1 MMSFTETSNML
12 QKELMNDYTYRVDG
26 LPGSHE
32 SQYDFNHVQQQP
44 PPSAYMQRT
53 AAGGMPPGTSR
64 MSGMPQSRTGFGR
77 DTATGRPMTSNR
89 AAGYSAAP
97 KKTNGLFD
105 PMKQGEASAKPLE
118 KKTELSPEQKLREME
133 KEIHRLVEQSAIT
146 RENGNVREALEKA
159 KEAGKKERQLCRL
172 REQQNLLDQLN
183 VDLTY
188 AVCLNLAIQ
197 HQANDNDNEALTIYT
212 QIVKNKQYPFSGRFR
227 VNMGNIYFKQEKWTA
242 AIKMYR
248 MALDQIPNN
257 VQAIRFKIMRNIGHA
272 FFKMH
277 QFPDAI
283 DSYEN
288 LLMHGGQHL
297 DFMTGFNLILCYY
310 ALGDKD
316 KMKSGFL
323 KLLNID
329 QVGLEDFDEDELDMP
344 DAAAGSIGGA
354 TKDNTLEGDDALRED
369 VKRRQREAARFI
381 VNAANLIGPVMDKT
395 PVAGYDWVID
405 SLNQHGFPRI
415 GSELEIA
422 KASFFLKRK
431 EFDQAITVLKK
442 FERKEPSLMACAAT
456 NLSFLYFLEAEHG
469 SAEKYADIAVKAD
482 RYNARALVNKG
493 NCMFMNDDFERAK
506 EIYLE
511 AIGVSAD
518 CLEAIYNLG
527 LVNMHIGRMQEAL
540 LAFDKLH
547 SITTVN
553 CEVMWQLGDIHEK
566 LGNDARA
573 HEWFSLIISS
583 PKGRPTDPGVLARL
597 ANLFNKAGDETQAF
611 HYHLES
617 YRYWP
622 VDMNV
627 ITWLGIYYVKQEM
640 YEAAIPFFARA
651 AQIEP
656 SEVKWKL
663 MVASC
668 FRRMGSYPQAL
679 KMYEDIHRSHPN
691 DIECVRYLITIC
703 KEMKQPYDHYAA
715 HLRKLERIQ
724 EAHGIGSEGGG
735 GGGGRPMGT
744 VSAVGQGGGGG
755 GGGDSG
761 FGDMNNLRRGAGG
774 GGGAIGM
781 LGGGGS
787 VKQSYE
793 PAEEEDPEDDSQQ
806 QRPPVELYEAGDVDA
821 PQKAAPKRRLAAPK
835 VEEDD
840 DWGNDDLDDML
851 PPM

>member
-1 MMSFTETSNML
+1 MMSLTETSQLL
-12 QKELMNDYTYRVDG
+12 QKELMNDYSYRVDI
-26 LPGSHE
+26 PGGMND

-53 AAGGMPPGTSR
+53 AAGNAGGAR
-64 MSGMPQSRTGFGR
+64 MSAMPQSRGGFGR
-77 DTATGRPMTSNR
+77 PTETARPMTSNR
-89 AAGYSAAP
+89 AAGYTAAGGKGP
-97 KKTNGLFD
+97 KGVFD
-105 PMKQGEASAKPLE
+105 PMGQGENRGPAKALE
-118 KKTELSPEQKLREME
+118 KKTELSQEEKLREME
-133 KEIHRLVEQSAIT
+133 KEIHRLVEESAIT
-146 RENGNVREALEKA
+146 REQGNFREALEKA

-172 REQQNLLDQLN
+172 RETQNLLDQLN

-257 VQAIRFKIMRNIGHA
+257 VQAIRFKIMRNIGHS

-283 DSYEN
+283 ESYEN
-288 LLMHGGQHL
+288 LLMHGAQHL

-310 ALGDKD
+310 ALGDKE

-323 KLLNID
+323 KLLNIE
-329 QVGLEDFDEDELDMP
+329 QVGLEDFDEEELEL
-344 DAAAGSIGGA
+344 GESTGG
-354 TKDNTLEGDDALRED
+354 KDKQLTEGDDALRED

-381 VNAANLIGPVMDKT
+381 VNAANLTAPVMEKS
-395 PVAGYDWVID
+395 PVLGFDWVID
-405 SLNQHGFPRI
+405 SLNHHGFPRI

-422 KASFFLKRK
+422 KASYFLRRK
-431 EFDQAITVLKK
+431 EFDQAISVLKK

-456 NLSFLYFLEAEHG
+456 NLSFLYFLEAEHQN
-469 SAEKYADIAVKAD
+469 AEKYADIAVKAD

-493 NCMFMNDDFERAK
+493 NCMFMNDEFERAK
-506 EIYLE
+506 EVYLE

-527 LVNMHIGRMQEAL
+527 LVNMHIGKYQEAL

-547 SITTVN
+547 SITHLN

-566 LGNDARA
+566 LGNHAKA
-573 HEWFSLIISS
+573 HEWFSLLVTS

-611 HYHLES
+611 HYHLEA

-640 YEAAIPFFARA
+640 YEAAIPFFSRA
-651 AQIEP
+651 SQIEP
-656 SEVKWKL
+656 NEVKWRL

-668 FRRMGSYPQAL
+668 YRRMGAYPQAL
-679 KMYEDIHRSHPN
+679 KLYEDIHHSHPN

-703 KEMKQPYDHYAA
+703 KEMKQKYDHYAA
-715 HLRKLERIQ
+715 HLRKLERAQ
-724 EAHGIGSEGGG
+724 EQQANQGPGGAARGMLTGAAFNDGPDGSPGGG
-735 GGGGRPMGT
+735 MGMERDMGGPMRTTGRSTG
-744 VSAVGQGGGGG
+744 
-755 GGGDSG
+755 
-761 FGDMNNLRRGAGG
+761 NNFHSDHDHHSEE
-774 GGGAIGM
+774 
-781 LGGGGS
+781 GS
-787 VKQSYE
+787 T
-793 PAEEEDPEDDSQQ
+793 
-806 QRPPVELYEAGDVDA
+806 RPVELYEAQDVDVPKGGA
-821 PQKAAPKRRLAAPK
+821 KRRLAAPK
-835 VEEDD
+835 QEEEDEWGD
-840 DWGNDDLDDML
+840 DGLEDVL

>member
-1 MMSFTETSNML
+1 
-12 QKELMNDYTYRVDG
+12 
-26 LPGSHE
+26 
-32 SQYDFNHVQQQP
+32 
-44 PPSAYMQRT
+44 MQRT
-53 AAGGMPPGTSR
+53 AAVGGR
-64 MSGMPQSRTGFGR
+64 MSAMPGSRSGLGGARNTE
-77 DTATGRPMTSNR
+77 TARPMTSNR
-89 AAGYSAAP
+89 AAGYTGAS
-97 KKTNGLFD
+97 KGGKNGVFD
-105 PMKQGEASAKPLE
+105 PLNQGDAAAQSKTKPLE
-118 KKTELSPEQKLREME
+118 KKLELSPEEKLREFE
-133 KEIHRLVEQSAIT
+133 KEIHRLVEESAIT
-146 RENGNVREALEKA
+146 REQGNLREALEKA

-197 HQANDNDNEALTIYT
+197 HQANGNDNEALTIYQ

-227 VNMGNIYFKQEKWTA
+227 VNMGNIHFKQGKWTG

-248 MALDQIPNN
+248 MALDQIPND

-323 KLLNID
+323 KLLNIE
-329 QVGLEDFDEDELDMP
+329 QVGLEDFDEEELELGDSM
-344 DAAAGSIGGA
+344 AATTGQDPAR
-354 TKDNTLEGDDALRED
+354 NVLEGDDALRED
-369 VKRRQREAARFI
+369 IKRRQREAAKFI
-381 VNAANLIGPVMDKT
+381 VNAANLIAPVLEKT

-405 SLNQHGFPRI
+405 SLNHHGFPRI
-415 GSELEIA
+415 ASELEIA
-422 KASFFLKRK
+422 KASYFLRRK
-431 EFDQAITVLKK
+431 EFDQAITVLRK

-456 NLSFLYFLEAEHG
+456 NLSFLYFLEAEHAN
-469 SAEKYADIAVKAD
+469 AEKYADIAVKAD
-482 RYNARALVNKG
+482 RYNAKALVNKG
-493 NCMFMNDDFERAK
+493 NCMFVNAEFERAK
-506 EIYLE
+506 EVYLE

-527 LVNMHIGRMQEAL
+527 LVNMHIGKYQEAL

-547 SITTVN
+547 SITHVN

-566 LGNDARA
+566 LGEHAKA
-573 HEWFSLIISS
+573 HEWFSLLVTS

-640 YEAAIPFFARA
+640 YEAAIPFFNRA
-651 AQIEP
+651 SQIEP
-656 SEVKWKL
+656 GEVKWRL

-668 FRRMGSYPQAL
+668 FRRMGAYPAAL
-679 KMYEDIHRSHPN
+679 KLYEEVHKSHPN
-691 DIECVRYLITIC
+691 DIECVRYLITIS
-703 KEMKQPYDHYAA
+703 KEMKQSYEHYAA
-715 HLRKLERIQ
+715 HLRKLERMQ
-724 EAHGIGSEGGG
+724 EAQSANAP
-735 GGGGRPMGT
+735 RPMGT
-744 VSAVGQGGGGG
+744 VSAIVGGAGEAPDVQQLGVGRPS
-755 GGGDSG
+755 SG
-761 FGDMNNLRRGAGG
+761 LGNALDDGIGRFDAADDDVGDM
-774 GGGAIGM
+774 
-781 LGGGGS
+781 GS
-787 VKQSYE
+787 
-793 PAEEEDPEDDSQQ
+793 
-806 QRPPVELYEAGDVDA
+806 RPPVQLYEAAD
-821 PQKAAPKRRLAAPK
+821 PQLATKNTAKRRITAPK
-835 VEEDD
+835 DD
-840 DWGNDDLDDML
+840 DEDEWGNEELDDNLL
-851 PPM
+851 PM

>member
-1 MMSFTETSNML
+1 MAKGPSHSMMSFTETSQL
-12 QKELMNDYTYRVDG
+12 LHQELMNDYSYMVDG
-26 LPGSHE
+26 MPGIGMNE
-32 SQYDFNHVQQQP
+32 SQYDFNHVQNHP
-44 PPSAYMQRT
+44 PQSAYMQKT
-53 AAGGMPPGTSR
+53 AGFGGGGR
-64 MSGMPQSRTGFGR
+64 MSAMPASRGGFGGR
-77 DTATGRPMTSNR
+77 NTETARPMTSNR
-89 AAGYSAAP
+89 AAGYTAAN
-97 KKTNGLFD
+97 KNGNKVFD
-105 PMKQGEASAKPLE
+105 PLNQGDSSRGTAKPLE
-118 KKTELSPEQKLREME
+118 KKIELSPEEKLRQME
-133 KEIHRLVEQSAIT
+133 KEIHRLVEESAIT
-146 RENGNVREALEKA
+146 REQGNLREALEKG

-172 REQQNLLDQLN
+172 RESQNLLDQLN

-288 LLMHGGQHL
+288 LLMHGAQHL
-297 DFMTGFNLILCYY
+297 DFKTGFNLMLCYY

-316 KMKSGFL
+316 KMQSGFL
-323 KLLNID
+323 KLLNIE
-329 QVGLEDFDEDELDMP
+329 QVGLEDFDEEEMDLLESP
-344 DAAAGSIGGA
+344 TGA
-354 TKDNTLEGDDALRED
+354 QAKDPARQLAEGDDALRED
-369 VKRRQREAARFI
+369 IKRRQREAARFI
-381 VNAANLIGPVMDKT
+381 VNAANLIAPVMDKT

-405 SLNQHGFPRI
+405 ALNQHGFPRI
-415 GSELEIA
+415 ASELEIS
-422 KASFFLKRK
+422 KASFFLRRK
-431 EFDQAITVLKK
+431 EFDQAITLLKK
-442 FERKEPSLMACAAT
+442 FERKEPSLMACAST
-456 NLSFLYFLEAEHG
+456 NLSFLYFLEADHAN
-469 SAEKYADIAVKAD
+469 AEKYADIAVKAD

-493 NCMFMNDDFERAK
+493 NCMFMNDEFERAK
-506 EIYLE
+506 EVYLE

-527 LVNMHIGRMQEAL
+527 LVNMHIGRYQEAL

-547 SITTVN
+547 SITHVH

-566 LGNDARA
+566 LGNHAKA
-573 HEWFSLIISS
+573 HEWFSLMVTS

-640 YEAAIPFFARA
+640 YEAAIPFFSRA
-651 AQIEP
+651 SQIEP
-656 SEVKWKL
+656 NEVKWRL

-668 FRRMGSYPQAL
+668 YRRMGAYPAAL
-679 KMYEDIHRSHPN
+679 KLYEEIHHSHPN

-703 KEMKQPYDHYAA
+703 KEMKIKYEHYAL
-715 HLRKLERIQ
+715 HLRKLERME
-724 EAHGIGSEGGG
+724 EAAQANE
-735 GGGGRPMGT
+735 PKPPKT
-744 VSAVGQGGGGG
+744 VGQLAESAEPQYDSMAPVGGVGRLDRNIGAPG
-755 GGGDSG
+755 HFDDD
-761 FGDMNNLRRGAGG
+761 DM
-774 GGGAIGM
+774 
-781 LGGGGS
+781 
-787 VKQSYE
+787 
-793 PAEEEDPEDDSQQ
+793 PEASMA
-806 QRPPVELYEAGDVDA
+806 RPVELYEAAEPDLQPKGG
-821 PQKAAPKRRLAAPK
+821 PKRRLAATK
-835 VEEDD
+835 RDDED
-840 DWGNDDLDDML
+840 DWGNDELDDDLL
-851 PPM
+851 PM

>member
-1 MMSFTETSNML
+1 MAKGPSHSMMSFTETSQL
-12 QKELMNDYTYRVDG
+12 LHQELMNDYSYMVDG
-26 LPGSHE
+26 MPGIGMNE
-32 SQYDFNHVQQQP
+32 SQYDFNHVTNHP
-44 PPSAYMQRT
+44 PPSAYMQKS
-53 AAGGMPPGTSR
+53 AAFGGAR
-64 MSGMPQSRTGFGR
+64 MSAMPASRGGFGGR
-77 DTATGRPMTSNR
+77 NAETARPMTSNR
-89 AAGYSAAP
+89 AAGYTAAN
-97 KKTNGLFD
+97 KNGKVFD
-105 PMKQGEASAKPLE
+105 PMNQGENNRGPAKPLE
-118 KKTELSPEQKLREME
+118 KKTELSPEEKLREME
-133 KEIHRLVEQSAIT
+133 KEIHRLVEESAIT
-146 RENGNVREALEKA
+146 REQGNLREALEKG

-172 REQQNLLDQLN
+172 RESQNLLDQLN

-227 VNMGNIYFKQEKWTA
+227 VNMGNIYFKQEKWTG

-288 LLMHGGQHL
+288 LLMHGAQHL
-297 DFMTGFNLILCYY
+297 DFKTGFNLMLCYY

-316 KMKSGFL
+316 KMQSGFL
-323 KLLNID
+323 KLLNIE
-329 QVGLEDFDEDELDMP
+329 QVGLEDFDEEEMDLLESP
-344 DAAAGSIGGA
+344 TGA
-354 TKDNTLEGDDALRED
+354 QAKDPARQLAEGDDALRED
-369 VKRRQREAARFI
+369 IKRRQREAARFI
-381 VNAANLIGPVMDKT
+381 VNAANLIAPVMDKT

-405 SLNQHGFPRI
+405 ALNQHGFPRI
-415 GSELEIA
+415 ASELEIS
-422 KASFFLKRK
+422 KASFFLRRK
-431 EFDQAITVLKK
+431 EFDQAITLLKK
-442 FERKEPSLMACAAT
+442 FERKEPSLMACAST
-456 NLSFLYFLEAEHG
+456 NLSFLYFLEADHAN
-469 SAEKYADIAVKAD
+469 AEKYADIAVKAD

-493 NCMFMNDDFERAK
+493 NCMFMNDEFERAK
-506 EIYLE
+506 EVYLE

-527 LVNMHIGRMQEAL
+527 LVNMHIGKYQEAL

-547 SITTVN
+547 SITHVN

-566 LGNDARA
+566 LGNHAKA
-573 HEWFSLIISS
+573 HEWFSLLVTS

-640 YEAAIPFFARA
+640 YEAAIPFFSRA
-651 AQIEP
+651 SQIEP
-656 SEVKWKL
+656 AEVKWRL

-668 FRRMGSYPQAL
+668 YRRMGAYPAAL
-679 KMYEDIHRSHPN
+679 KLYEEIHHSHPN

-703 KEMKQPYDHYAA
+703 KEMKQKYDHYAL
-715 HLRKLERIQ
+715 HLRKLERMQ
-724 EAHGIGSEGGG
+724 EAAASQMP
-735 GGGGRPMGT
+735 RPMGT
-744 VSAVGQGGGGG
+744 VSAIADGPQQEPDSMPNGGLGVGGIEAGR
-755 GGGDSG
+755 
-761 FGDMNNLRRGAGG
+761 LGAPGRF
-774 GGGAIGM
+774 
-781 LGGGGS
+781 
-787 VKQSYE
+787 VE
-793 PAEEEDPEDDSQQ
+793 REDDDLPQANVARS
-806 QRPPVELYEAGDVDA
+806 VELYEAAEPELPAKGG
-821 PQKAAPKRRLAAPK
+821 PKRRLAAPK
-835 VEEDD
+835 QEDEDEWGTNELDD
-840 DWGNDDLDDML
+840 DLL
-851 PPM
+851 PM

>member
-1 MMSFTETSNML
+1 MMSFTETSQLL
-12 QKELMNDYTYRVDG
+12 QKELMNDYSYRVDI
-26 LPGSHE
+26 PGGMND
-32 SQYDFNHVQQQP
+32 SQYDFNHVQCQP

-53 AAGGMPPGTSR
+53 AAGGAGGNGGGGGGGGR
-64 MSGMPQSRTGFGR
+64 MSAMPQSRGGFGAR
-77 DTATGRPMTSNR
+77 NTETARPMTSNR
-89 AAGYSAAP
+89 AAGYTAAGGKGP
-97 KKTNGLFD
+97 KGVFD
-105 PMKQGEASAKPLE
+105 PMGQGNDRGPAKPLE
-118 KKTELSPEQKLREME
+118 KKTELSQEEKLREME
-133 KEIHRLVEQSAIT
+133 KEIHRLVEQSAMT
-146 RENGNVREALEKA
+146 REQGNLREALEKA

-172 REQQNLLDQLN
+172 RETQNLLDQLN

-257 VQAIRFKIMRNIGHA
+257 VQAIRFKIMRNIGHS

-288 LLMHGGQHL
+288 LLMHGAQHL

-310 ALGDKD
+310 ALGDKE

-323 KLLNID
+323 KLLNIE
-329 QVGLEDFDEDELDMP
+329 QVGLEDFDEEELELGESP
-344 DAAAGSIGGA
+344 SGGG
-354 TKDNTLEGDDALRED
+354 KDRNLTEGDDALRED

-395 PVAGYDWVID
+395 PVLGFDWVID
-405 SLNQHGFPRI
+405 SLNHHGFPRI

-422 KASFFLKRK
+422 KASYFLRRK

-456 NLSFLYFLEAEHG
+456 NLSFLYFLEAEHQN
-469 SAEKYADIAVKAD
+469 AEKYADIAVKAD

-493 NCMFMNDDFERAK
+493 NCMFMNDEFERAK
-506 EIYLE
+506 EVYLE

-527 LVNMHIGRMQEAL
+527 LVNMHIGKYQEAL

-547 SITTVN
+547 SITHLN

-566 LGNDARA
+566 LGNHAKA
-573 HEWFSLIISS
+573 HEWFSLLVTS

-611 HYHLES
+611 HYHLEA

-640 YEAAIPFFARA
+640 YEAAIPFFSRA
-651 AQIEP
+651 SQIEP
-656 SEVKWKL
+656 AEVKWRL

-668 FRRMGSYPQAL
+668 YRRMGAYPQAL
-679 KMYEDIHRSHPN
+679 KLYEDIHHSHPN

-703 KEMKQPYDHYAA
+703 KEMKQKYDHYAA
-715 HLRKLERIQ
+715 HLRKLERAQ
-724 EAHGIGSEGGG
+724 EQQANQGPARG
-735 GGGGRPMGT
+735 MGT
-744 VSAVGQGGGGG
+744 VSAIEGGPESSPGGGMGG
-755 GGGDSG
+755 MRMS
-761 FGDMNNLRRGAGG
+761 N
-774 GGGAIGM
+774 GM
-781 LGGGGS
+781 RS
-787 VKQSYE
+787 SSNKFRDDDD
-793 PAEEEDPEDDSQQ
+793 DPQDDGPS
-806 QRPPVELYEAGDVDA
+806 RPVELYEASDVDVSS
-821 PQKAAPKRRLAAPK
+821 KGGPKRRLAAPTK
-835 VEEDD
+835 NEEEDEWGD
-840 DWGNDDLDDML
+840 DGLEDVL

>member
-1 MMSFTETSNML
+1 MMSFTETSQLL
-12 QKELMNDYTYRVDG
+12 QKELMNDYSYRVDG
-26 LPGSHE
+26 IPGLND

-53 AAGGMPPGTSR
+53 AAVTGAIPGSRGGFGGGGR
-64 MSGMPQSRTGFGR
+64 MSAMPASRGGFGASR
-77 DTATGRPMTSNR
+77 ATETARPMTSNR
-89 AAGYSAAP
+89 GAGYTAAN
-97 KKTNGLFD
+97 KQGKMFD
-105 PMKQGEASAKPLE
+105 PMNQGDRGGPAKPLE
-118 KKTELSPEQKLREME
+118 KKTELSPEEKLREME
-133 KEIHRLVEQSAIT
+133 KEIHRLVEESACT
-146 RENGNVREALEKA
+146 REQGNLREALEKA
-159 KEAGKKERQLCRL
+159 KEAGKKERQLCRA

-227 VNMGNIYFKQEKWTA
+227 VNMGNIYFKQEKWTG

-288 LLMHGGQHL
+288 LLMHGALHL

-310 ALGDKD
+310 ALGDKE
-316 KMKSGFL
+316 KMKTGFL
-323 KLLNID
+323 KLLNIE
-329 QVGLEDFDEDELDMP
+329 QVGLEDFDEEDIELDP
-344 DAAAGSIGGA
+344 APQAGASQSMGQA
-354 TKDNTLEGDDALRED
+354 LVEGDDALRED
-369 VKRRQREAARFI
+369 IKRRQREAARFI
-381 VNAANLIGPVMDKT
+381 VNAANLIAPCIEKT
-395 PVAGYDWVID
+395 PVAGFDWVID
-405 SLNQHGFPRI
+405 SLNNHGFPRI

-422 KASFFLKRK
+422 KASHYLKRK
-431 EFDQAITVLKK
+431 EFDQAVSVLKK

-456 NLSFLYFLEAEHG
+456 NLSFLYFLEAEHAN
-469 SAEKYADIAVKAD
+469 AEKYADIAVKAD

-493 NCMFMNDDFERAK
+493 NCMFMNDEYERAK
-506 EIYLE
+506 EVYLE

-527 LVNMHIGRMQEAL
+527 LVNMHIGKFQEAL

-547 SITTVN
+547 SITHVN

-566 LGNDARA
+566 LGNHAKS
-573 HEWFSLIISS
+573 HEWFSLLVTS

-640 YEAAIPFFARA
+640 YEAAIPFFGRA
-651 AQIEP
+651 SQIEP
-656 SEVKWKL
+656 CEVKWRL

-668 FRRMGSYPQAL
+668 YRRMGAYPQAL
-679 KMYEDIHRSHPN
+679 ALYEEIHRSHPN

-703 KEMKQPYDHYAA
+703 KEMKLKYDNYAM

-724 EAHGIGSEGGG
+724 EAQNGGPSG
-735 GGGGRPMGT
+735 PPGGRAMGT
-744 VSAVGQGGGGG
+744 VSAIQENGSGMASMQVPPKPSVGIGNLRSGGGY
-755 GGGDSG
+755 DD
-761 FGDMNNLRRGAGG
+761 DMEDE
-774 GGGAIGM
+774 
-781 LGGGGS
+781 
-787 VKQSYE
+787 E
-793 PAEEEDPEDDSQQ
+793 PEPIHGRTA
-806 QRPPVELYEAGDVDA
+806 ELYEAAEPELPVKGG
-821 PQKAAPKRRLAAPK
+821 PKRRLAALK
-835 VEEDD
+835 QEEDD
-840 DWGNDDLDDML
+840 DDWGDDPDL
-851 PPM
+851 PGM